1 MKSGLTSDFILK
13 NQTMVRF
20 NIGGMESVAYSNTV
34 DTPWVG
40 PLLKFSKFVD
50 DSVVSLNDTVTFSF
64 SLRNEGNRDASLVLY
79 DLLPAGLSYIPNSVI
94 KNGAPLPGADPSLGI
109 NLGSLKP
116 NSTAHVV
123 FKAIV
128 VSIPP
133 ALQFTNQGRADY
145 KFESLE
151 GRIVRGMIESN
162 KTVLSVLPSSVAV
175 IAEISTNQTFIGDTA
190 IYQMVIYNH
199 GKVPLTDLIAWIP
212 LPSEVWFVEGSV
224 VIGEVHYPAIHPNN
238 GIPLGTLAPGA
249 FIRIR
254 LGLRV
259 GKVASNP
266 FIVQGYIQCYIDGS
280 EYTELANTV
289 EVYVIQPHVS
299 VIKQANK
306 SLAIPRCSV
315 IYQCQVRNEN
325 NFAIDAKLY
334 DSLPRGLTLVP
345 GSVRMNGY
353 TMDDS
358 RFSEGLFLGTISPKQ
373 QIDVSYET
381 LVQPIPVSSTPVTL
395 ENQAS
400 VSYTFYMTD
409 GRMVQQDT
417 VSERVGLEIV
427 DAKVSVSAYLSYDL
441 VEPGEALNI
450 AVTLENAG
458 SLGAEVTLIG
468 WICEPNI
475 IEGGYIVKEEQTL
488 VVSQSYTLGTVKP
501 GEALSFQYIA
511 RVRQNVDSL
520 VEEVNGFFLFRS
532 YATAGGC
539 IHDIEFKSEMMTLIL
554 ESEDDE

>member
-20 NIGGMESVAYSNTV
+20 NVGGMESVAYSNTV

-40 PLLKFSKFVD
+40 PLLQFSKSVD
-50 DSVVSLNDTVTFSF
+50 NSVVSLNDTVSFSF
-64 SLRNEGNRDASLVLY
+64 SLRNEGNREASLVLY

-94 KNGAPLPGADPSLGI
+94 KNSVPLPGADPSLGI

-116 NSTAHVV
+116 SSTVHVV

-133 ALQFTNQGRADY
+133 FLQFTNQGRADY

-175 IAEISTNQTFIGDTA
+175 IAEISTNQTFIGDTVL
-190 IYQMVIYNH
+190 YQMIIHNH
-199 GKVPLTDLIAWIP
+199 GKVPLTDLVAWIP

-224 VIGEVHYPAIHPNN
+224 VIGEVHYPAIHPSN

-249 FIRIR
+249 SIRIR
-254 LGLRV
+254 LGLRI
-259 GKVASNP
+259 GRVANNP
-266 FIVQGYIQCYIDGS
+266 FIVQGYIRCNMDGS
-280 EYTELANTV
+280 EYTELANAV
-289 EVYVIQPHVS
+289 EVYVIQPQVS

-306 SLAIPRCSV
+306 SLAIPGCSV

-345 GSVRMNGY
+345 GSVRMNGD

-358 RFSEGLFLGTISPKQ
+358 RFSEGLFLGTLSPKQ
-373 QIDVSYET
+373 HIDVSYET
-381 LVQPIPVSSTPVTL
+381 LIQPIPVSSTPVTL
-395 ENQAS
+395 DNQAS

-417 VSERVGLEIV
+417 VSDRVSLEIV
-427 DAKVSVSAYLSYDL
+427 DAKFSVSAYLSYDL
-441 VEPGEALNI
+441 IEPGEALTFD
-450 AVTLENAG
+450 VTLENAG
-458 SLGAEVTLIG
+458 SLSAEVMLIG

-475 IEGGYIVKEEQTL
+475 FEAGNIIKEGQTCA
-488 VVSQSYTLGTVKP
+488 VHESYTLGIVGP

-511 RVRQNVDSL
+511 RVRQTVDSL

-532 YATAGGC
+532 YAKAGGC
-539 IHDIEFKSEMMTLIL
+539 IHESEFKSELMTLIL